1 MDKRID
7 NMKYEKLL
15 IDNAT
20 CKRRFHLVFESG
32 AKNNT
37 HVEVKCPHCGV
48 VLFDETNH
56 PPVVLA
62 RDENLIKSPDG
73 SEPVVYDCKFNP

>member
-20 CKRRFHLVFESG
+20 CKRRFHLVFETG
-32 AKNNT
+32 AKNDA
-37 HVEVKCPHCGV
+37 HVEIKCPHCGV
-48 VLFDETNH
+48 VLFNESKTYFSTSVEQFMN
-56 PPVVLA
+56 
-62 RDENLIKSPDG
+62 K
-73 SEPVVYDCKFNP
+73 